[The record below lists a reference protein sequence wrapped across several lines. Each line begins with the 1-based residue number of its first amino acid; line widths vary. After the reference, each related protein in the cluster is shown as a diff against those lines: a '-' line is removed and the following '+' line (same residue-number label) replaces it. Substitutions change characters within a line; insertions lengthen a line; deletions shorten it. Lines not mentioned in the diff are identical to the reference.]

1 MLLILGEGR
10 VDGTAGDRRFE
21 ELMYEIKVTDLATN
35 SPDFGVVKRTVLER
49 YDRLYKHVPDGRLSY
64 KRAAS
69 QREIVS
75 GTYMQLVVSHG
86 FIAANAFRSDVYAP
100 GFALMRPML
109 EALLKQFVV
118 GNYGGVDDGWKHD
131 IAAQPRIN
139 TGSLKRLAELGG
151 PDFTPLWTNLSHW
164 LNDFVHGGYGQLSS
178 NYNPTTGEPCYP
190 ASWFWHAMIIT
201 TLSMLTSSAWF
212 LTYLGHEDRA
222 KAVLRGMQVESW
234 DTLTVTHNGQEV
246 KIIAEDSPVVTT
258 L

>member
-1 MLLILGEGR
+1 
-10 VDGTAGDRRFE
+10 
-21 ELMYEIKVTDLATN
+21 
-35 SPDFGVVKRTVLER
+35 
-49 YDRLYKHVPDGRLSY
+49 
-64 KRAAS
+64 
-69 QREIVS
+69 
-75 GTYMQLVVSHG
+75 MQLVVSHG